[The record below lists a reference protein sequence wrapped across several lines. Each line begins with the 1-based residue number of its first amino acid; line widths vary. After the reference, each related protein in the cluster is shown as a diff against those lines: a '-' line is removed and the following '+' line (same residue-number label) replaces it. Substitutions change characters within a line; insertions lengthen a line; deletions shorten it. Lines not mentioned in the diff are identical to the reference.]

1 MVGRKRNPYQS
12 AFVCRD
18 KQSKRKPSVAWPGA
32 PPVTAE
38 RLCGDQRICRVAQSG
53 PGQGGRVT
61 PIIVLSRGAAKKGA
75 HSLAPSPFAA
85 TPQVRQGHGPPGHGA
100 SGSRAVRAFASH
112 RRLEWD
118 NRGGGFG
125 SRYGGHQCW

>member
-1 MVGRKRNPYQS
+1 MRRPTHLLGG
-12 AFVCRD
+12 
-18 KQSKRKPSVAWPGA
+18 SVWTWPRWA
-32 PPVTAE
+32 SDA
-38 RLCGDQRICRVAQSG
+38 DHRIVE
-53 PGQGGRVT
+53 
-61 PIIVLSRGAAKKGA
+61 GAAKKKGA

-85 TPQVRQGHGPPGHGA
+85 TPQVRQGHGPPGHGI